1 MIYMIIFSFIGTIFA
16 TFLGSLISL
25 LTNNINKRIL
35 NFLNNFSLG
44 IIIGFIFL
52 ELIKESIKLSSN
64 AVNDNILGTF
74 YSALIIVFSGLIFYL
89 LHELIHKFSS
99 HHHKDNDD
107 KIPCLDHGHILEI
120 NKNSSLLNNIVFILA
135 ILIHN
140 IPEGLS
146 LGVSFTLLNN
156 DNIPMS
162 GIIMA
167 IILFL
172 HNLIIGFMMSNNL
185 KNITNN
191 KYKLLFVPLLT
202 AFMSYTFALIGYFV
216 TNLDISLLFNAIAL
230 SISSGS
236 LLYVLLIELIPQNYY
251 QYKDR
256 FSFIYIILGV
266 GICLILIAI

>member
-52 ELIKESIKLSSN
+52 ELIKESIELFSS

-74 YSALIIVFSGLIFYL
+74 YSVLIIIFSGLIFYL
-89 LHELIHKFSS
+89 LHELLHKFSF

-236 LLYVLLIELIPQNYY
+236 LLYVLFIELIPQNYY

-256 FSFIYIILGV
+256 FSFIYIILGI